1 MQWIGTITHMFEVNQ
16 EEYISYYYAFNQLQL
31 HSLVGFSPEHH
42 AVLEGGGGVQHMMF
56 PLIR

>member
-31 HSLVGFSPEHH
+31 RYILLLALAQSTMLS
-42 AVLEGGGGVQHMMF
+42 
-56 PLIR
+56 

>member
-1 MQWIGTITHMFEVNQ
+1 MFEVNQ

-42 AVLEGGGGVQHMMF
+42 AVLEGGGVQHMMF